1 MEKYI
6 HYYNNDRIKQTLRG
20 HYRYAG

>member
-6 HYYNNDRIKQTLRG
+6 HYYNNERIKQKL
-20 HYRYAG
+20 ASIKKF